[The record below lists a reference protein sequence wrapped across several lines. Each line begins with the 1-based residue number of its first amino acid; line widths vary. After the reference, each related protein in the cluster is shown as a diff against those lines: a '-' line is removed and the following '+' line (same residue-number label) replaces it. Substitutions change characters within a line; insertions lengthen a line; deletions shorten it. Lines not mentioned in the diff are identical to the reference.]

1 MHWPGFTFDILII
14 FYSTESIIDQSD
26 QENEMKTYICM
37 NCCDC
42 CVNFT
47 IEDMHNIDRIQGMF
61 THTHTHTRLFAFCIH
76 DRCSLNITLQ
86 MQLLHHKTFKQYT
99 SRT

>member
-1 MHWPGFTFDILII
+1 MHWPGFTFDILIN
-14 FYSTESIIDQSD
+14 FYSTESITDQSD

-61 THTHTHTRLFAFCIH
+61 THTHTHTHAYLFSVYMIDAV
-76 DRCSLNITLQ
+76 
-86 MQLLHHKTFKQYT
+86 
-99 SRT
+99 